1 MQPPIVPVSTYLR
14 VAACL
19 GLLLIVT
26 VAAVQ
31 VDLGPLNTPA
41 ALAIAFVKAGLIV
54 VYFMNLRYGSPLL
67 RVFAAGGFL
76 WLAILMI
83 LTLSD
88 VLTRN

>member
-1 MQPPIVPVSTYLR
+1 MQPPIVPVSTYLK

-19 GLLLIVT
+19 GVLLIVT
-26 VAAVQ
+26 VAAAQ
-31 VDLGPLNTPA
+31 FDLGPLNTPV

>member
-1 MQPPIVPVSTYLR
+1 MQPPVVPVSTYLK

-26 VAAVQ
+26 VAAAQ
-31 VDLGPLNTPA
+31 VDLGPLNTPV
-41 ALAIAFVKAGLIV
+41 ALAIAFVKAALIV
-54 VYFMNLRYGSPLL
+54 IFFMNLRYGSPLL

-83 LTLSD
+83 LTLAD
-88 VLTRN
+88 VLTRK